1 MEYKKLINIIEN
13 KEAKVVVVGL
23 GYVGLP
29 MAAIVASRGY
39 FTTGID
45 INHDIVNKVNNKKS
59 PINEP
64 GLEEIVYK
72 GVEAGRL
79 RATVEASEI
88 RNSNVVLIIVQ
99 TPVDENKEPC
109 LEALMSATKAVAEN
123 LSEGT
128 LVVVESTIPP
138 GTMRNKILP
147 VLASSGLKV
156 GKDFFLANSPER
168 AIPTRTLEEIQIN
181 SRVVGGID
189 ERSAELAGVFYE
201 NITSGDVYKD
211 AVEIVE
217 VVKLI
222 ENTFRD
228 VNIALAN
235 DVALLC
241 EALGIDAIKAI
252 NLANKH
258 PRVNFHMPGVGVGG
272 HCIPKDP
279 YFLIKEAEKHGV
291 NLSVIKASRERNS
304 NMPFHVL
311 EKLKSA
317 LKKQGKDIKE
327 STVAVLGIAYKGNVD
342 DVRETPAE
350 PIIKTLMKSGV
361 DVFSHDPYV
370 SQDFGGK
377 FSNEIKTVV
386 KNADAL
392 VIVTDHDEYKKL
404 DFGDLRLLMKDKA
417 IILDGRRI
425 LNPEDIKRLGFIYYG
440 IGC

>member
-1 MEYKKLINIIEN
+1 VEYKKLINIIEN

-123 LSEGT
+123 ISEGT

-156 GKDFFLANSPER
+156 GTDFFLANSPER

-201 NITSGDVYKD
+201 NITSG
-211 AVEIVE
+211 E
-217 VVKLI
+217 VLW
-222 ENTFRD
+222 R
-228 VNIALAN
+228 
-235 DVALLC
+235 
-241 EALGIDAIKAI
+241 
-252 NLANKH
+252 
-258 PRVNFHMPGVGVGG
+258 
-272 HCIPKDP
+272 
-279 YFLIKEAEKHGV
+279 
-291 NLSVIKASRERNS
+291 
-304 NMPFHVL
+304 
-311 EKLKSA
+311 
-317 LKKQGKDIKE
+317 
-327 STVAVLGIAYKGNVD
+327 
-342 DVRETPAE
+342 
-350 PIIKTLMKSGV
+350 
-361 DVFSHDPYV
+361 
-370 SQDFGGK
+370 
-377 FSNEIKTVV
+377 
-386 KNADAL
+386 
-392 VIVTDHDEYKKL
+392 
-404 DFGDLRLLMKDKA
+404 
-417 IILDGRRI
+417 
-425 LNPEDIKRLGFIYYG
+425 
-440 IGC
+440 